1 MRRTGYST
9 FGILESP
16 LLVGTITTLVIFVAM
31 FISYNANNG
40 LPFVPTYTLIATA
53 PNADNLLPGGQ
64 VLIGGRRVGFVQS
77 IQPDL
82 DDDGTPVARLVL
94 QLDLDIEGSIKEDAT
109 VRIRPLSVFEYKYL
123 DLIPGTADKALP
135 EGSTL
140 PESSTLGNVG
150 LAQTFAAF
158 DSKTRAN
165 LDRTLVGFG
174 DGLAGRGA
182 SLNAAFGDGAKLF
195 REVQPILA
203 DLADPATG
211 LARFT
216 AAFARFTA
224 ELAPAAG
231 DLAGLFRNGRITFAA
246 FEAAGPEFEQALDR
260 LPGTITTSRDVI
272 GTLTPIL
279 TKAADL
285 TAKVEPV
292 ADLLPSVSRRVT
304 DAIERT
310 TPVLGRV
317 PSQQDELDDALSG
330 LGSLAADHPLE
341 PSLTRL
347 TEATDYLTPTLRF
360 IVPYQTVC
368 NYIVLSQRNISS
380 TVSEGNASG
389 TWMRFQLFLP
399 FAEIMGA
406 SEPAHNLHYNPYPA
420 GAAPSQK
427 KECEAGNAEFKPGQ
441 QIGEVPGKQPAHT
454 EATTP
459 ESFK

>member
-53 PNADNLLPGGQ
+53 PNSDNLLPGGQ

-82 DDDGTPVARLVL
+82 EEDGTPVARLVL
-94 QLDLDIEGSIKEDAT
+94 QLDLDIQGAIKEDAT

-135 EGSTL
+135 EGSVL

-150 LAQTFAAF
+150 LAQTFSAF

-203 DLADPATG
+203 DLANPATG
-211 LARFT
+211 LAPLHRSPSR
-216 AAFARFTA
+216 ASPPSWRRR
-224 ELAPAAG
+224 PA
-231 DLAGLFRNGRITFAA
+231 
-246 FEAAGPEFEQALDR
+246 
-260 LPGTITTSRDVI
+260 TSRACSRT
-272 GTLTPIL
+272 GASRSPH
-279 TKAADL
+279 
-285 TAKVEPV
+285 
-292 ADLLPSVSRRVT
+292 SRR
-304 DAIERT
+304 R
-310 TPVLGRV
+310 G
-317 PSQQDELDDALSG
+317 PSSSSRWTGFPARSPR
-330 LGSLAADHPLE
+330 AA
-341 PSLTRL
+341 
-347 TEATDYLTPTLRF
+347 
-360 IVPYQTVC
+360 
-368 NYIVLSQRNISS
+368 
-380 TVSEGNASG
+380 
-389 TWMRFQLFLP
+389 M
-399 FAEIMGA
+399 
-406 SEPAHNLHYNPYPA
+406 
-420 GAAPSQK
+420 
-427 KECEAGNAEFKPGQ
+427 
-441 QIGEVPGKQPAHT
+441 
-454 EATTP
+454 
-459 ESFK
+459 